1 MNWLDYVFIGIIA
14 ISVIISLFRGLFK
27 EVFSLLIWIAAFW
40 AAYRFVD
47 VGADA
52 ISGFIEL
59 PSARHLIAFVGIF
72 ITALIVGGM
81 VNYIV
86 GKLVSK
92 TGLSGTD
99 RFFGLFFG
107 ALRGIIVIVAFT
119 FFIKATPLSEDPW
132 WKESKLSPHFSS
144 MSEWI
149 RVRMPEKFSNYF
161 SFIENNKSDN
171 KESEMDKLIEKLT
184 QQNST
189 ENSAQE
195 NQDQKS
201 TEQIHLE
208 LNQENTVTLDDHSP
222 EEQ

>member
-1 MNWLDYVFIGIIA
+1 MNWLDYVFIGVIG
-14 ISVIISLFRGLFK
+14 ISIIISLFRGLVK

-72 ITALIVGGM
+72 ITALIIGGM
-81 VNYIV
+81 INFIIS
-86 GKLVSK
+86 KLVSK

-99 RFFGLFFG
+99 RFFGMFFG
-107 ALRGIIVIVAFT
+107 ALRGLIVIVAFT

-144 MSEWI
+144 ISEWV
-149 RVRMPEKFSNYF
+149 RVRMPESFSKYF
-161 SFIENNKSDN
+161 SFIENNNSNDN
-171 KESEMDKLIEKLT
+171 ESKL
-184 QQNST
+184 
-189 ENSAQE
+189 
-195 NQDQKS
+195 DQLID
-201 TEQIHLE
+201 TLN
-208 LNQENTVTLDDHSP
+208 NQESNLDKTQKEHEIKSLSDESSQ
-222 EEQ
+222 ESVNDNDFSGDQ